1 MKPQD
6 LLYATTHEWLHV
18 EKGGGA
24 PVGTIG
30 ISAFAVEQL
39 SDLVFLEL
47 PEVGREV
54 KAGESLGEIESV
66 KSVSDIYSPVS
77 GEVIEVNSSLPD
89 SLETLQED
97 AFGAGWIVKL
107 RLSDESEMDKLLDYA
122 AYQKQCEEAG

>member
-6 LLYATTHEWLHV
+6 LLFAPTHEWIHV
-18 EKGGGA
+18 EKGGK
-24 PVGTIG
+24 PVGTVG

-47 PEVGREV
+47 PEVGRQV

-77 GEVIEVNSSLPD
+77 GEVIEVNSGLPD
-89 SLETLQED
+89 KLETLQED

-107 RLSDESEMDKLLDYA
+107 RVTDQSELDKLLDYA